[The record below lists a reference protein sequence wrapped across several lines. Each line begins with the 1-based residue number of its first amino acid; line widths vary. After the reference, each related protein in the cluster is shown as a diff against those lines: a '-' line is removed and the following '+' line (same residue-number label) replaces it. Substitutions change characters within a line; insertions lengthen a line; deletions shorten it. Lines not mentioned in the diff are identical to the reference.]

1 VPYSASGFT
10 RAVRSG
16 ARQATGTRPGSG
28 AAGPP
33 VRLAGAP
40 GPPPA
45 TTSIQSLDQPIHTA
59 RNVTMSIVHVND
71 QSFETQV
78 LKSSRPVLVD
88 FWAEW
93 CGPCKMIAPIL
104 DQIALEYQDRLE
116 IAKVDVE
123 DSQGTAMKY
132 GIRSIPT
139 LMLFKDGVVQ
149 AQHVGMLSKEQL
161 SKLLDAKLQGA

>member
-1 VPYSASGFT
+1 
-10 RAVRSG
+10 
-16 ARQATGTRPGSG
+16 
-28 AAGPP
+28 
-33 VRLAGAP
+33 
-40 GPPPA
+40 
-45 TTSIQSLDQPIHTA
+45 
-59 RNVTMSIVHVND
+59 
-71 QSFETQV
+71 
-78 LKSSRPVLVD
+78 VLVD

-104 DQIALEYQDRLE
+104 DQVSREYEGRLE

-123 DSQGTAMKY
+123 DSQATAMKY

-161 SKLLDAKLQGA
+161 GKLLDAKLQE

>member
-1 VPYSASGFT
+1 
-10 RAVRSG
+10 
-16 ARQATGTRPGSG
+16 
-28 AAGPP
+28 
-33 VRLAGAP
+33 
-40 GPPPA
+40 
-45 TTSIQSLDQPIHTA
+45 
-59 RNVTMSIVHVND
+59 MSIVHVND
-71 QSFETQV
+71 QSFEAQV

-104 DQIALEYQDRLE
+104 DQVAVEYQDRLE

-123 DSQGTAMKY
+123 SSQNTAMKY

-161 SKLLDAKLQGA
+161 ARLLDAKL

>member
-1 VPYSASGFT
+1 
-10 RAVRSG
+10 
-16 ARQATGTRPGSG
+16 
-28 AAGPP
+28 
-33 VRLAGAP
+33 
-40 GPPPA
+40 
-45 TTSIQSLDQPIHTA
+45 
-59 RNVTMSIVHVND
+59 MSIVHVND
-71 QSFETQV
+71 QSFEAQV

-104 DQIALEYQDRLE
+104 DQVAVEYQDRLE

-123 DSQGTAMKY
+123 SSQNTAMKY

-161 SKLLDAKLQGA
+161 AKLLDAKL